1 MKHHFSTFVVIY
13 KLTFRSRRHILDR
26 LDCNRNFDCFVGA
39 GIASDFVA
47 GYMLEVLQKEEKK
60 GGIKVAIISDRQVS
74 GYYYNKIENQFVL
87 RDIKPYL
94 ITIDAQDNNKDLKT
108 VSTIISDL
116 TEFDFGQ
123 SDCVVAFGGGGVI
136 DCASFAVSLYTGG
149 CGFIVI
155 PTTLGAMIDSSVSLK
170 SYVNSGKH
178 KDSASTSNC
187 QNAVFIDP
195 TFLPTV
201 PVKFRSNGYAQIIR
215 YGVLADPA
223 LLSDLSGISDSAPSD
238 IRLFLN
244 RAYSAR
250 AALERKNPQLL
261 TFGNEIASAIEGYF
275 RFMNYS
281 EGEALA
287 ISLYASLPEKIRKVL
302 EPLYSKLGLSYRLE
316 GVSGSMIR
324 RSLED
329 TLARNKD
336 KTVKVVDYD
345 RNADGKMEWVIREI
359 DKPEAMKL
367 FEKRLAVISP
377 SDG

>member
-1 MKHHFSTFVVIY
+1 MRIHFSTFVVIY

-26 LDCNRNFDCFVGA
+26 LDCNRNFDCFAGA
-39 GIASDFVA
+39 GIASEFAA
-47 GYMLEVLQKEEKK
+47 GYMLEVLQKEERR
-60 GGIKVAIISDRQVS
+60 GGIKVAIVSDRQVS

-94 ITIDAQDNNKDLKT
+94 ITIDAQDNNKDLKA
-108 VSTIISDL
+108 VASIIADL
-116 TEFDFGQ
+116 TEFNFGP
-123 SDCVVAFGGGGVI
+123 SDCVIAFGGGGVI
-136 DCASFAVSLYTGG
+136 DCASFAVSLYTGD

-155 PTTLGAMIDSSVSLK
+155 PTTLGAMIDSAVSLR
-170 SYVNSGKH
+170 SFVNSGKH
-178 KDSASTSNC
+178 KDSASAANC

-195 TFLPTV
+195 TFLSTV

-223 LLSDLSGISDSAPSD
+223 LLSDLSTISDSAPSD

-244 RAYSAR
+244 RVYAAR

-287 ISLYASLPEKIRKVL
+287 ISLYSSLPEKIRKVL
-302 EPLYSKLGLSYRLE
+302 EPLYTKLGLSYKLE
-316 GVSGSMIR
+316 GVSGSMIKK
-324 RSLED
+324 SLED
-329 TLARNKD
+329 SLNRNKD
-336 KTVKVVDYD
+336 KKLNVVDFD
-345 RNADGKMEWVIREI
+345 RNAEGKMEWVIREI
-359 DKPEAMKL
+359 DKLEAMRL
-367 FEKRLAVISP
+367 FEKRLSVITPKDS
-377 SDG
+377 